1 MTLLFVYNA
10 NSGKI
15 SALFDA
21 GHKLLSPSTYQCS
34 LCALTHDTFSENKTW
49 KAFRTKS
56 NLHMKF
62 FHKDEFERHFP
73 NTPIVYPAVLKLD
86 KDALSMVLNDE
97 ALSKIPNVE
106 GLIQRLKT
114 SL

>member
-1 MTLLFVYNA
+1 
-10 NSGKI
+10 
-15 SALFDA
+15 
-21 GHKLLSPSTYQCS
+21 
-34 LCALTHDTFSENKTW
+34 
-49 KAFRTKS
+49 
-56 NLHMKF
+56 MKF
-62 FHKDEFERHFP
+62 LHKDEFEHHFP
-73 NTPIVYPAVLKLD
+73 NTPMVYPAVLKLD